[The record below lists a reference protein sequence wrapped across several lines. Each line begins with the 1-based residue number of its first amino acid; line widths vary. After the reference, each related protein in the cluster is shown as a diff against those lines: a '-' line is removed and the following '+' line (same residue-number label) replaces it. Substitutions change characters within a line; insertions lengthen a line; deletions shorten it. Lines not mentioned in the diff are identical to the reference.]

1 MDLKAHWQRV
11 YMTKATDAVSW
22 FESEPRVSLQLLE
35 AAGTG
40 PDT

>member
-11 YMTKATDAVSW
+11 YTTKATDAVSW
-22 FESEPRVSLQLLE
+22 FEPEPTLSAQLLE
-35 AAGTG
+35 AAGIG